1 MKTCQY
7 SIDDLNVDLKSIIN
21 EIETVSY
28 SPELVLSINR
38 GGCIPGIYLSH
49 YFKVPH
55 KVINI
60 QLRDGDGNI
69 EVDLHKKYLT
79 NKKRILVVDDIN
91 DTGKTFK
98 EIKKITEKNDSDF
111 KFCALLDNIQS
122 SQKIHF
128 RGKSINKSIDSL
140 WYIFPWENWW

>member
-1 MKTCQY
+1 MKTYQY
-7 SIDDLNVDLKSIIN
+7 TIDDLNVDLKSIIK
-21 EIETVSY
+21 EINNASY

-49 YFKVPH
+49 YLKVPH

-60 QLRDGDGNI
+60 QLRDGDGDI
-69 EVDLHKKYLT
+69 ELDLHKKYLT

-91 DTGKTFK
+91 DSGKTFK
-98 EIKKITEKNDSDF
+98 EIEKILENNDCDS

-122 SQKIHF
+122 SKKIHF
-128 RGKSINKSIDSL
+128 RGKSINKSIDPL